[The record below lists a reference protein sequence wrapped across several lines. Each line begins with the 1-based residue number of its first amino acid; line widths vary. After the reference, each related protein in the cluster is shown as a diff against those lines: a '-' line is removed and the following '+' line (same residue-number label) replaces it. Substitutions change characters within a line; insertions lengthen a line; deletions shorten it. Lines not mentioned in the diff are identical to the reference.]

1 MIRFL
6 KRKSGKKR
14 SVLEKQRI
22 SKNAGK
28 KGLLDTSFSWSLGAK
43 SLLAVLFFVVIAAL
57 SIRVLDKINGVLSY
71 VNSLIVLSPTEW
83 KIEVVSDGGLPLP
96 EDVKKEVY
104 KVAGRALK
112 TGAAG
117 ELKKLSK
124 LVESLGMVDH
134 VRVIRPVADTVI
146 LSAQLR
152 RPVLLVNTG
161 AKNRYLSL
169 DATVFG
175 DSADSSGNPSGAS
188 PAVIV
193 TGVFD
198 QRQNPT
204 VDDSMRVLTTTDERR
219 HLADALEVWQKSNES
234 MIELRQI
241 NFQKFRGYSITL
253 SDGTEVVLGIKP
265 FDYKLKKLRGILEN
279 LKKDGSVAAR
289 IELDYEGKAFI
300 KEKKL

>member
-22 SKNAGK
+22 SKNTGK

-43 SLLAVLFFVVIAAL
+43 SLLAVLFVVVIAAL
-57 SIRVLDKINGVLSY
+57 SIRVIDKINGVISY

-83 KIEVVSDGGLPLP
+83 KIEVVSDGGVPLP

-112 TGAAG
+112 TGASG

-161 AKNRYLSL
+161 AKTRYLSL

-175 DSADSSGNPSGAS
+175 DSADSTGNPSGAS

-204 VDDSMRVLTTTDERR
+204 IDDSMRVVTTTEERR

-253 SDGTEVVLGIKP
+253 ADGTEVVLGIKP